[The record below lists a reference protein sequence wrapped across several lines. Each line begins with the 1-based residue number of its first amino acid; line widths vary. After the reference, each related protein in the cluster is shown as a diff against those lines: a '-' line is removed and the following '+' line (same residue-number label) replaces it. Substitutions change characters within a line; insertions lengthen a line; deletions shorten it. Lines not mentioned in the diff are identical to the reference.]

1 MSGYYVFNGATQNM
15 GKISTIAYLWLF
27 IPNSVSAFS
36 LTSVDFN
43 MAYFQWHCL
52 HKIHEYIIYV
62 QYSSLDKYME
72 GFQ

>member
-1 MSGYYVFNGATQNM
+1 MFGYYVFNGATQNM

-36 LTSVDFN
+36 LTSMDFN

-52 HKIHEYIIYV
+52 QKIHEYIIYV